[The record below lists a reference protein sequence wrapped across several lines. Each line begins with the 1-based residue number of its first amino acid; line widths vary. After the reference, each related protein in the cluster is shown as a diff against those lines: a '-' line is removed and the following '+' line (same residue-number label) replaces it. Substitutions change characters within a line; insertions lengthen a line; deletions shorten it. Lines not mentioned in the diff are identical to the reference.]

1 MGMIAAF
8 ILINVKTGMID
19 SVIEDIKKVV
29 NRNPTVNTLYADSTT
44 GKFDVFTMIEA
55 KKMEDL
61 HNFIVRDL
69 QGVDGITST
78 ITEVVTHEPPLVE
91 IVKEKTDSLK
101 CYILMT
107 VEVGKINEV
116 LTSLSK
122 ATAED
127 SNVTRVACTTGEYD
141 VIIRIESAD
150 VPSLYSFISHAI
162 HVIEGITSTIT
173 HIVAREIS
181 Y

>member
-29 NRNPTVNTLYADSTT
+29 NRNSKVNTLYADSTT

-55 KKMEDL
+55 KRMDDL
-61 HNFIVRDL
+61 HNFIVKDL
-69 QGVDGITST
+69 QGVNGITST
-78 ITEVVTHEPPLVE
+78 ITEVVTHEPTLQNK
-91 IVKEKTDSLK
+91 VKERADSLK

-116 LTSLSK
+116 VTSLSK
-122 ATAED
+122 TASED
-127 SNVTRVACTTGEYD
+127 SDVTRVACTTGEYD
-141 VIIRIESAD
+141 VIIRIESTD
-150 VPSLYSFISHAI
+150 VPSLYSFISNTI
-162 HVIEGITSTIT
+162 HVIEGITSTMT

>member
-1 MGMIAAF
+1 
-8 ILINVKTGMID
+8 
-19 SVIEDIKKVV
+19 
-29 NRNPTVNTLYADSTT
+29 
-44 GKFDVFTMIEA
+44 
-55 KKMEDL
+55 
-61 HNFIVRDL
+61 
-69 QGVDGITST
+69 
-78 ITEVVTHEPPLVE
+78 
-91 IVKEKTDSLK
+91 
-101 CYILMT
+101 
-107 VEVGKINEV
+107 V